1 MMMVLVPECFVFGDP
16 YMSGFVLTID
26 AQIDPILLHFIPY
39 IRSSRRVFGDIVFE
53 SIECLLV

>member
-1 MMMVLVPECFVFGDP
+1 MMMLVPECFVFEGL
-16 YMSGFVLTID
+16 YMDGFVLTVD

>member
-1 MMMVLVPECFVFGDP
+1 
-16 YMSGFVLTID
+16 MSGFVLTID
-26 AQIDPILLHFIPY
+26 AQIDPILLHFIAY